1 MERTE
6 SNDSRWQQVVAMQ
19 NDFEQSMITLPTLVD
34 RDFRPRKASPRA
46 VRFAQALA
54 FDVAWSGISDAR
66 ERRAGRAV
74 H

>member
-6 SNDSRWQQVVAMQ
+6 SNDALWQQVVAMQ
-19 NDFEQSMITLPTLVD
+19 NELEQSMITLPALVD
-34 RDFRPRKASPRA
+34 REFRPRRASPRA

-66 ERRAGRAV
+66 ERRLTRAI

>member
-1 MERTE
+1 MERTD
-6 SNDSRWQQVVAMQ
+6 SNDSRWQQVIAMQ
-19 NDFEQSMITLPTLVD
+19 NDFEQSMITLPALVD

>member
-6 SNDSRWQQVVAMQ
+6 SNDSRWQQVIAMQ
-19 NDFEQSMITLPTLVD
+19 NDFEQSMITLPALVD

-46 VRFAQALA
+46 VRFAQAVA
-54 FDVAWSGISDAR
+54 FDVAWSAISDAR
-66 ERRAGRAV
+66 ERRARRAV

>member
-6 SNDSRWQQVVAMQ
+6 SNDALWQQVVAVQ
-19 NDFEQSMITLPTLVD
+19 SELEQSMVTLPALVD
-34 RDFRPRKASPRA
+34 RDFRPRRASPRA

-66 ERRAGRAV
+66 ERRATRV
-74 H
+74 IH

>member
-6 SNDSRWQQVVAMQ
+6 SNDSRWQQVIAMQ
-19 NDFEQSMITLPTLVD
+19 NDFEQSMITLPALVD

>member
-6 SNDSRWQQVVAMQ
+6 SNDSRWQQVIAMQ
-19 NDFEQSMITLPTLVD
+19 RDFEQSMITLPALVD

>member
-6 SNDSRWQQVVAMQ
+6 SNDSRWQQVIAMQ
-19 NDFEQSMITLPTLVD
+19 NDFEQSMITLPALVD

-66 ERRAGRAV
+66 ERRARRAV

>member
-6 SNDSRWQQVVAMQ
+6 SNDALWQQVVAMQ
-19 NDFEQSMITLPTLVD
+19 NELEQSMITLPALVD
-34 RDFRPRKASPRA
+34 REFRPRRASPRA

-66 ERRAGRAV
+66 ERRATRAI

>member
-66 ERRAGRAV
+66 ERRTGRAV